1 MQELDRGFVS
11 WVEGEF
17 RARGVKVETMFLS
30 PRLPLDAVIRR
41 QILEGVHAVS
51 QLDMRSQNSSKIPL
65 QVFDRQGGAN
75 NVRFDEYRDL
85 DPRIAQSWSFVQSRR
100 NLKFLPLTLNHNI
113 HLINPTNLLLLP
125 PLPQPTQ
132 LQISLHW
139 WASWT
144 TTLYRGY

>member
-1 MQELDRGFVS
+1 MRAVSRLKPCFSVPACLSTLLFDAKSLKEFMLYHSLICDHRIAARFLFKCLTDKEELTTFALTNIEILIQEL
-11 WVEGEF
+11 
-17 RARGVKVETMFLS
+17 
-30 PRLPLDAVIRR
+30 
-41 QILEGVHAVS
+41 
-51 QLDMRSQNSSKIPL
+51 
-65 QVFDRQGGAN
+65 
-75 NVRFDEYRDL
+75 
-85 DPRIAQSWSFVQSRR
+85 AQSWSFVQSRR